1 MSQPILVI
9 AIPTWN
15 RAVYLE
21 ENLTLLC
28 NEIVNQS
35 LENSIRVFVSDNASD
50 DETAS
55 VCDKFKK
62 QYAFF
67 DFHRQPENL
76 GANANFATAI
86 QKSNGEYAWLFGDD
100 DLIVP
105 EALNKLLEDI
115 KQYKPDILTGASV
128 YAETQKKATCV
139 DIHDKHFGD
148 RELLKGFSMMDIASK
163 ISGLIFRRESALPV
177 IEATDLI
184 IKETRTPWPHL
195 AWFLLILN
203 NRENKLLILPY
214 GLNQLPADNW
224 GNLLFNG
231 CLLVQIHFIDYQILL
246 TALQPKLDKQ
256 FCADLT
262 YSSVI
267 VRKAALVKCLLYAS
281 YLDGCWNFIKIS
293 FTALYKVEGMENR
306 FWIGLLL
313 CSTSLVPPVLRR
325 CGFELLACL
334 FSRSQ
339 AKLALTIKRLKQAR
353 QSLHQGR
360 IKSAERS
367 FNSEDL

>member
-1 MSQPILVI
+1 MYQPTLVI

-15 RAVYLE
+15 RAAYLE

-28 NEIVNQS
+28 NEIKNQS
-35 LENSIRVFVSDNASD
+35 LENSIGVFVSDNASD
-50 DETAS
+50 DHTAD
-55 VCDKFKK
+55 VCENFKK
-62 QYAFF
+62 KYAFF
-67 DFHRQPENL
+67 DFHTQPENL

-148 RELLKGFSMMDIASK
+148 RELLKNFSMMDIASK

-195 AWFLLILN
+195 AWFLLVLN

-214 GLNQLPADNW
+214 GLNQLLAENW
-224 GNLLFNG
+224 DNLLFNG
-231 CLLVQIHFIDYQILL
+231 KLLVQIHFIDYQILL
-246 TALQPKLDKQ
+246 TALQQKLDKQ

-262 YSSVI
+262 YSLVI
-267 VRKAALVKCLLYAS
+267 TRKAALVKCLLYAS
-281 YLDGCWNFIKIS
+281 YLDGYWGFIKIS
-293 FTALYKVEGMENR
+293 FAALCRVKGAANR
-306 FWIGLLL
+306 FCIALLL
-313 CSTSLVPPVLRR
+313 CVSSLIPPVLRR
-325 CGFELLACL
+325 CGFGLLACL
-334 FSRSQ
+334 FSRSH
-339 AKLALTIKRLKQAR
+339 AKLALTIKRLKQTKKNM
-353 QSLHQGR
+353 QEKKT
-360 IKSAERS
+360 KSAERN
-367 FNSEDL
+367 FNPEGL